1 MQDLIN
7 LMELHKA
14 VGPSI
19 IPNRI
24 LKNFK
29 RQLLIPLS
37 QLINLYFNRGVL
49 PSTLK
54 LAKVI
59 SIHKKGDT
67 QDSNNYGPISL
78 LLNLSKMIEK
88 LINKRLYSFLHQNDC
103 LFTYHLVFVTIT
115 QQSIAKSY

>member
-14 VGPSI
+14 VGPSS

-67 QDSNNYGPISL
+67 QDSNNYRPMSL
-78 LLNLSKMIEK
+78 LSNLCK
-88 LINKRLYSFLHQNDC
+88 LIKKLIHKRLYSFLHQNGC
-103 LFTYHLVFVTIT
+103 LFTYQFGFRNHHSTNHALT
-115 QQSIAKSY
+115 